1 MNRGTWH
8 GLGADK
14 ELSFLAGESLVCY
27 LSLELC
33 VSTRA
38 GSSVQRWV
46 FSKQHRGCGSNLNC
60 CEKQPSS
67 GWEPLVAL

>member
-27 LSLELC
+27 LSVELC

-38 GSSVQRWV
+38 GRRGVQGAL
-46 FSKQHRGCGSNLNC
+46 FSDGCLANSTGVV
-60 CEKQPSS
+60 E
-67 GWEPLVAL
+67 AI